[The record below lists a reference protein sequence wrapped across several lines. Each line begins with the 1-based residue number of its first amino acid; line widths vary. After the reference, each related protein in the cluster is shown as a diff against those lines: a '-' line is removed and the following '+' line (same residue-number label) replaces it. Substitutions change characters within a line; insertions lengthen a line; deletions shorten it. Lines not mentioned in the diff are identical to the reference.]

1 MIPKEIKYNLHYDDV
16 RGDFFTAAKSFS
28 VESSFFKG
36 YSLFL
41 KTCLTA
47 FSKGFVYSKN
57 IFIRMKSQTHKEL
70 QQRKA
75 LNEYQQKIIL

>member
-1 MIPKEIKYNLHYDDV
+1 MIPKEIKYYLHYDDV
-16 RGDFFTAAKSFS
+16 RGDFFTAAKSLS

-47 FSKGFVYSKN
+47 FSKGFVYS
-57 IFIRMKSQTHKEL
+57 
-70 QQRKA
+70 
-75 LNEYQQKIIL
+75 